1 MNGLSNIHW
10 FGHAS
15 FFFVDEKG
23 NKIYFIDPFQLKSR
37 AKEKA
42 NLIFI
47 THSHSDHFSQ
57 NDIDEII
64 SDKTVIIAPQ
74 DVLEKI
80 NIEKKRK
87 IDVKPNNKYEING
100 FKFQTIPAY
109 NNHPEKLN
117 FHPKSNNWVGYVFEL
132 NGQKV
137 YHAGDTDFIKEMKDL
152 KSLKLDIAMLP
163 IGGTYTMGMDEAVLA
178 ANAISAKIT
187 IPIHYKNLLG
197 ENYKQTE
204 EQFKKLV
211 TNSQVNILNEL
222 T

>member
-1 MNGLSNIHW
+1 VNGLSNIHW

>member
-1 MNGLSNIHW
+1 
-10 FGHAS
+10 
-15 FFFVDEKG
+15 
-23 NKIYFIDPFQLKSR
+23 
-37 AKEKA
+37 
-42 NLIFI
+42 
-47 THSHSDHFSQ
+47 
-57 NDIDEII
+57 
-64 SDKTVIIAPQ
+64 
-74 DVLEKI
+74 
-80 NIEKKRK
+80 
-87 IDVKPNNKYEING
+87 
-100 FKFQTIPAY
+100 
-109 NNHPEKLN
+109 
-117 FHPKSNNWVGYVFEL
+117 
-132 NGQKV
+132 
-137 YHAGDTDFIKEMKDL
+137 MKDL

>member
-1 MNGLSNIHW
+1 VNGLSNIHW

-80 NIEKKRK
+80 NIEKK
-87 IDVKPNNKYEING
+87 
-100 FKFQTIPAY
+100 
-109 NNHPEKLN
+109 EK
-117 FHPKSNNWVGYVFEL
+117 
-132 NGQKV
+132 
-137 YHAGDTDFIKEMKDL
+137 
-152 KSLKLDIAMLP
+152 
-163 IGGTYTMGMDEAVLA
+163 
-178 ANAISAKIT
+178 
-187 IPIHYKNLLG
+187 
-197 ENYKQTE
+197 
-204 EQFKKLV
+204 
-211 TNSQVNILNEL
+211 
-222 T
+222 